1 MNVDELAPEVLK
13 LPVRERA
20 FLAACLWESLED
32 PYIQAA
38 DLEDE
43 EALARAESRDAE
55 IGSGAVIPLSHSDL
69 MSRLRG

>member
-32 PYIQAA
+32 PYTHAA
-38 DLEDE
+38 EMEDE

-55 IGSGAVIPLSHSDL
+55 IGSGAVIPSPIPI
-69 MSRLRG
+69 